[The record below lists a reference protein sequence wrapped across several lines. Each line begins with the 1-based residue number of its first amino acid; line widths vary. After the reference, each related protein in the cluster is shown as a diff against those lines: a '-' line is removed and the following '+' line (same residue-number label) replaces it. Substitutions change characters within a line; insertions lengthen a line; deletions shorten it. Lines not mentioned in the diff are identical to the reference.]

1 VTFTY
6 YLGLGTNLGDR
17 FANLVAALAR
27 LATEG
32 EAVTVSSIYES
43 EPVGGPEQ
51 DQFLNMV
58 CVVRADK
65 EPMEMLGI
73 VKAIEVDL
81 GREPGERWGPRVID
95 IDILAAGLLRVKT
108 PELEIPHA
116 ELTNRLFASLPLAE
130 VHPLFE
136 PPGTELQ
143 ISAIAT
149 MLLGSAE
156 VTKWRPRE
164 ELLQDLPEGVWAGSL

>member
-1 VTFTY
+1 MTFTY
-6 YLGLGTNLGDR
+6 YLGLGANIGDR